1 MTPKIIFKYSW
12 IYDQNWKKWIKI
24 YIKKEDKNYPTTP
37 EVLSYIKKVESM
49 WHKYEK
55 KVLGEMSK
63 LTGLKWKEK
72 NITCYVV
79 GNCFPFS
86 DPLTIKAY
94 KEHDYF
100 IDTLIHESIHQLFTQ
115 NGNSE
120 RVAKVK
126 KYYEKKYAGETRRTQ
141 IHIHVHAIHQHLFLK
156 FFGQKRLDRQIEKM
170 NKYPDYKKAWDI
182 VREEGYQNIIGEFKK
197 HF

>member
-12 IYDQNWKKWIKI
+12 IYDQNWKKWIKV

-37 EVLSYIKKVESM
+37 EVLNYIKKVEKM
-49 WHKYEK
+49 WRKCEK
-55 KVLGEMSK
+55 KVLREMTE

-79 GNCFPFS
+79 GNCSPFS
-86 DPLTIKAY
+86 DPLTIKTY

-100 IDTLIHESIHQLFTQ
+100 IDTLVHESIHQLFTQ
-115 NGNSE
+115 EGNLE
-120 RVAKVK
+120 QAAKAW
-126 KYYEKKYAGETRRTQ
+126 KYFEKKYANETYRTR
-141 IHIHVHAIHQHLFLK
+141 IHIPLHAIHWHIFLK

-170 NKYPDYKKAWDI
+170 NKYTDYKKAWDI
-182 VREEGYQNIIGEFKK
+182 VKKEGYQNVIGRFNN
-197 HF
+197 F